1 MMAIAFAAIF
11 FKFAS
16 PTHPLVSAG
25 WRLAIASAVL
35 MPWLVRAL
43 TQKRFPR
50 ETFMAAGLGG
60 FFYAMHFGAW
70 VWSLEL
76 TSVAASVTLVTA
88 TPLLL
93 AVWGTLSGR
102 DVPTPQLWRA
112 IAVSSLGIL
121 LISGGEVGQS
131 MQAWIGNGLALLG
144 AAAMAGYMITVR
156 KLGRIDVFAFG
167 AVTTAVAAILLFC
180 SAGALGVSLLPA
192 STDAA
197 FFILLAALIPQLIGH
212 SVITWVLRLTS
223 PTVVGLATLI
233 EPVGSTTLAWVL
245 LNEVPAPLV
254 VGGCLLT
261 LVGVGLAI
269 LGRGPSREGQPST
282 SPGHE

>member
-1 MMAIAFAAIF
+1 MAIAFAAIF

-25 WRLAIASAVL
+25 WRLAIASTVL
-35 MPWLVRAL
+35 APWLLRAVKKF
-43 TQKRFPR
+43 QFPR
-50 ETFMAAGLGG
+50 EHFVAASIGG
-60 FFYAMHFGAW
+60 VFYAVHFGSW

-93 AVWGTLSGR
+93 AIWGTISGR
-102 DVPTPQLWRA
+102 DAPTPQLWRA
-112 IAVSSLGIL
+112 IVLSSAGII

-131 MQAWIGNGLALLG
+131 MQAWVGNGLALVG

-156 KLGRIDVFAFG
+156 KLGAINVLAFG
-167 AVTTAVAAILLFC
+167 AVATAVAASLLFC
-180 SAGALGVSLLPA
+180 AAIALGVDLLPA
-192 STDAA
+192 NHSAA

-212 SVITWVLRLTS
+212 NVITWVLRITT

-233 EPVGSTTLAWVL
+233 EPVGSTSLAWL
-245 LNEVPAPLV
+245 LLGEVPAPV
-254 VGGCLLT
+254 VVLGCILT
-261 LVGVGLAI
+261 LLGVGLAI
-269 LGRGPSREGQPST
+269 LGRGASREVPPSI
-282 SPGHE
+282 SPGPG